1 MKNDN
6 YKRVSD
12 LIMESMSD
20 NTKENEELRR
30 MLNENHCLD
39 DSVEKISSKEYFS
52 DTVQMLNKAFAERE
66 EKELLLKLKQRN
78 LRQKKMQRTI
88 FTLSS
93 IAAAMIAISFYVFN
107 LGDEREIAKPTS
119 FLVATKIERPT
130 LIIDNSDSIELSG
143 ERETTQI
150 IARNYSKTLST
161 NGEEKVLSQRLIIP
175 HGSTYTVVLEDGTE
189 VLLNANS
196 ELIYPSKFEDN
207 ERRVELRGEGYFN
220 VQKGDKPFIV
230 QVNNSFVKVF
240 GTSFNIDAKEQ
251 HLVKTILVEGS
262 VGVGCDEL
270 NMTLIQPNQMA
281 TIDTRNNTQS
291 ITEVNVGNHLA
302 WREGLFKFIDTD
314 FCTMITELENWYGT
328 SFHYNNE
335 LFKRVRVNFSI
346 SRTNSLERN
355 IEFIETLFK
364 IEIKE
369 KGGAYIIEKR
379 N

>member
-6 YKRVSD
+6 YKIVSD
-12 LIMESMSD
+12 LIMKSMSD
-20 NTKENEELRR
+20 NTKEHEELRR
-30 MLNENHCLD
+30 MLTENHCLD

-78 LRQKKMQRTI
+78 LRQRKMRRRMV
-88 FTLSS
+88 TLSS
-93 IAAAMIAISFYVFN
+93 IAAAMIAISFYVFH
-107 LGDEREIAKPTS
+107 LEEEVEVTKPTP
-119 FLVATKIERPT
+119 FLAITKIDRPT
-130 LIIDNSDSIELSG
+130 LIIDNSDSIELNQ
-143 ERETTQI
+143 ETNQI
-150 IARNYSKTLST
+150 IAQNYSKNGST
-161 NGEEKVLSQRLIIP
+161 NSEEKTLSQRLIIP
-175 HGSTYTVVLEDGTE
+175 HGTTYTVVLEDGTE
-189 VLLNANS
+189 VQLNANS
-196 ELIYPSKFEDN
+196 ELIYPSKFEGD

-220 VQKGDKPFIV
+220 VRKGDKPFIV
-230 QVNNSFVKVF
+230 QVNSSFVKVF
-240 GTSFNIDAKEQ
+240 GTSFNINAKDL

-281 TIDTRNNTQS
+281 TIDTRNNAQS

-302 WREGLFKFIDTD
+302 WKEGYFKFIDSD

-328 SFHYNNE
+328 TFHYNNE
-335 LFKRVRVNFSI
+335 LFKRVKVNFSI